1 MIEKIRSAFEVYR
14 QEMLDDLAALV
25 AIDSS
30 GEGPVKEGMPFGE
43 GPAKALDCFLK
54 IAQRMGLETDNV
66 DNYAGVVS
74 YGDGEETV
82 GVLAHLDVVPAGK
95 GWSTDPFT
103 MVIKDGKMYGRG
115 VIDDKGSAIAALY
128 GLRIIKELGI
138 PLKRGLRLVVG
149 CNEELGSRCM
159 EYYVTHRTP
168 PTLGF
173 TPDAS
178 YPLIHG
184 EKGSFWA
191 KLFFDKE
198 ELPILKMEAGEVF
211 NAVPA
216 ECTVILDG
224 SVSVDALKAS
234 ADKGFAEGY
243 PVTIE
248 KTADGKICMLV
259 KGKAAH
265 GSMPYLGVNAIVSAA
280 MILCDALGE
289 KAGKLL
295 HFAKDVIGRDPYGKT
310 AGVYFKDDNGELT
323 LNLGLLRFENGEGW
337 LGTDI
342 RFPVTGN
349 GAYAAGLYQ
358 AMADKYSIRAEIPT
372 PSEPHF
378 VPEDS
383 ELVTTLLKVYREVT
397 GEQDAKSVTIGGGT
411 YARHVGKN
419 FVAFGP
425 EFHDQDYHM
434 HDADEFYP
442 LDEYMKHC
450 VICTLGMLSLSK
462 E

>member
-1 MIEKIRSAFEVYR
+1 MIDKIRNAFDTY
-14 QEMLDDLAALV
+14 QHQMLDDLAAV
-25 AIDSS
+25 MAIDSS
-30 GEGPVKEGMPFGE
+30 GDGPVQEGMPFGE
-43 GPAKALDCFLK
+43 GPAKALNCFLK
-54 IAQRMGLETDNV
+54 IAERMGLETDNV

-74 YGDGEETV
+74 YGSGAETV

-95 GWSTDPFT
+95 GWTVDPFKLT
-103 MVIKDGKMYGRG
+103 IKDGLMYGRG
-115 VIDDKGSAIAALY
+115 VMDDKGSAIAALY
-128 GLRIIKELGI
+128 GLSIIRDLGI
-138 PLKRGLRLVVG
+138 PLKRGLKLVVG
-149 CNEELGSRCM
+149 TNEELGSKCM
-159 EYYVTHRTP
+159 EYYVAHREP

-216 ECTVILDG
+216 ECTVLLNS
-224 SVSVDALKAS
+224 SVDADALKAS
-234 ADKGFAEGY
+234 AEKGFSEGY

-248 KTADGKICMLV
+248 KTADGKICMVV

-265 GSMPYLGVNAIVSAA
+265 GSMPYLGVNAIVSTA

-295 HFAKDVIGRDPYGKT
+295 HFVRDVIGRDPYGKT

-337 LGTDI
+337 IGTDI
-342 RFPVTGN
+342 RFPVTGT

-358 AMADKYSIRAEIPT
+358 AMADKYGIRAEIPT

-383 ELVTTLLKVYREVT
+383 ELVTTLLQVYREVT
-397 GEQDAKSVTIGGGT
+397 GEKDAKSMTIGGGT
-411 YARHVGKN
+411 YARHVGKK

-425 EFHDQDYHM
+425 EFGDTDYHM
-434 HDADEFYP
+434 HNADEFYP
-442 LDEYMKHC
+442 LEDYMKHC
-450 VICTLGMLSLSK
+450 VICTMAMLKLA

>member
-1 MIEKIRSAFEVYR
+1 MIEKIRSAFEAHW
-14 QEMLDDLAALV
+14 QEMLDDLAAVV

-30 GEGPVKEGMPFGE
+30 GDGPVKEGMPFGE

-54 IAQRMGLETDNV
+54 IAERMGLETDNV

-103 MVIKDGKMYGRG
+103 MVIRDGNMYGRG

-128 GLRIIKELGI
+128 GLRIIRDLGI

-149 CNEELGSRCM
+149 TNEELGSKCM
-159 EYYVTHRTP
+159 EYYVAHRQP

-191 KLFFDKE
+191 KLFVDKE
-198 ELPILKMEAGEVF
+198 DLPILKMEAGEVF

-224 SVSVDALKAS
+224 SVDMDALKAS
-234 ADKGFAEGY
+234 ADKGFSNGY
-243 PVTIE
+243 PVTIA
-248 KTADGKICMLV
+248 KTEDGKICMVV

-265 GSMPYLGVNAIVSAA
+265 GSMPYLGVNAVVSAA

-342 RFPVTGN
+342 RFPVTGT

-358 AMADKYSIRAEIPT
+358 AMADKYGIRAEIPT

-397 GEQDAKSVTIGGGT
+397 GEQDARSVTIGGGT
-411 YARHVGKN
+411 YARHVGKK

-425 EFHDQDYHM
+425 EFNDRDYHM

-450 VICTLGMLSLSK
+450 VICTMGMLELAK
-462 E
+462 

>member
-1 MIEKIRSAFEVYR
+1 MIEKIRSAFEAHW
-14 QEMLDDLAALV
+14 QEMLDDLAAVV

-30 GEGPVKEGMPFGE
+30 GDGPVKEGMPFGE

-54 IAQRMGLETDNV
+54 IAERMGLETDNV

-103 MVIKDGKMYGRG
+103 MVIRDGNMYGRG

-128 GLRIIKELGI
+128 GLRIIRDLGI

-149 CNEELGSRCM
+149 TNEELGSKCM
-159 EYYVTHRTP
+159 EYYVAHRQP

-191 KLFFDKE
+191 KLFFEKE
-198 ELPILKMEAGEVF
+198 DLPILKMEAGEVF

-216 ECTVILDG
+216 ECTVILDS
-224 SVSVDALKAS
+224 SVDMDALKTS
-234 ADKGFAEGY
+234 ADKGFSNGY
-243 PVTIE
+243 PVTIA
-248 KTADGKICMLV
+248 KTDDGKICMVV

-342 RFPVTGN
+342 RFPVTGT

-358 AMADKYSIRAEIPT
+358 AMADKYGIRAEIPT

-397 GEQDAKSVTIGGGT
+397 GEQDARSVTIGGGT
-411 YARHVGKN
+411 YARHVGKK

-425 EFHDQDYHM
+425 EFNDRDYHM

-450 VICTLGMLSLSK
+450 VICTMGMLELAK
-462 E
+462 

>member
-1 MIEKIRSAFEVYR
+1 MIDQIRSAFDAYQ
-14 QEMLDDLAALV
+14 QEMLDDLAAVV

-30 GEGPVKEGMPFGE
+30 GAGPIKEGMPFGE
-43 GPAKALDCFLK
+43 GPAQALNCFLD
-54 IAQRMGLETDNV
+54 IAKRMGFETDNV

-74 YGDGEETV
+74 YGDGDETV

-95 GWSTDPFT
+95 GWTTDPFQ

-115 VIDDKGSAIAALY
+115 VLDDKGPAIAALY
-128 GLRIIKELGI
+128 GLRIIRDLGI

-149 CNEELGSRCM
+149 TNEELGSGCM
-159 EYYVTHRTP
+159 EYYVAHRQP

-191 KLFFDKE
+191 RLFFDKE

-216 ECTVILDG
+216 ECVVILDG
-224 SVSVDALKAS
+224 SVDIDVLQASV
-234 ADKGFAEGY
+234 DKGFSEGY

-248 KTADGKICMLV
+248 KLDDGTIRMVV

-280 MILCDALGE
+280 QILCDALDDQ
-289 KAGKLL
+289 AGKLL
-295 HFAKDVIGRDPYGKT
+295 HFVKDVIGRETDGKT
-310 AGVYFKDDNGELT
+310 AGVYFADENGELT

-337 LGTDI
+337 IGTDI
-342 RFPVTGN
+342 RFPVTGT

-358 AMADKYSIRAEIPT
+358 AMADKYGIRAEIPA

-383 ELVTTLLKVYREVT
+383 ELVTTLLNVYREVT
-397 GEQDAKSVTIGGGT
+397 GEQNAKSVTIGGGT
-411 YARHVGKN
+411 YARHVGKK

-425 EFHDQDYHM
+425 EFDEQDYHM
-434 HDADEFYP
+434 HNADEFYP
-442 LDEYMKHC
+442 LDEYMRHC
-450 VICTLGMLSLSK
+450 VICTMAMLELAK
-462 E
+462 

>member
-1 MIEKIRSAFEVYR
+1 MIEKIRNAFEAYQ
-14 QEMLDDLAALV
+14 QEMLNDLAAVV

-30 GEGPVKEGMPFGE
+30 GGEPKEGAPFGE

-54 IAQRMGLETDNV
+54 IAERMGLETDNV

-74 YGDGEETV
+74 YGDGDETV

-95 GWSTDPFT
+95 GWTTDPFQ
-103 MVIKDGKMYGRG
+103 MVIKDGNMYGRG
-115 VIDDKGSAIAALY
+115 VIDDKGPAIAALY
-128 GLRIIKELGI
+128 GLRIIRDLGI

-149 CNEELGSRCM
+149 TNEEQGSKCM
-159 EYYVTHRTP
+159 DYYVAHRQP

-184 EKGSFWA
+184 EKGSFWGR
-191 KLFFDKE
+191 LFFDKE

-216 ECTVILDG
+216 ECEVILDG
-224 SVSVDALKAS
+224 SVDMDALKAS
-234 ADKGFAEGY
+234 AEKGFAEGY
-243 PVTIE
+243 PVSIE
-248 KTADGKICMLV
+248 KQDDGTIRMLV

-265 GSMPYLGVNAIVSAA
+265 GSMPFLGVNAVVSAA

-295 HFAKDVIGRDPYGKT
+295 HFAKDVIGRDPNGKT
-310 AGVYFKDDNGELT
+310 AGVYFRDDNGELT

-342 RFPVTGN
+342 RFPVTGT

-358 AMADKYSIRAEIPT
+358 AMADKYGIRAEIPT

-397 GEQDAKSVTIGGGT
+397 GEKDARSFTIGGGT
-411 YARHVGKN
+411 YARHVGKK
-419 FVAFGP
+419 FVAFGA
-425 EFHDQDYHM
+425 EFGDTDYRM
-434 HDADEFYP
+434 HNADEYYP
-442 LDEYMKHC
+442 LEEYMKHC
-450 VICTLGMLSLSK
+450 VICAMGMLELAK
-462 E
+462 